1 VDKVKILVIDDT
13 IFYRK
18 ILSDILKEI
27 PQVEVVG
34 SANTGKVALSKI
46 DSLKPDM
53 ITLDVEMPGMNGLE
67 VLEELNKKNSDVG
80 VLMVS
85 TLTSRGS
92 QITIKALELGAFDFI
107 EKPSSEGSS
116 MKENME
122 RVKLNL
128 VPIIQA
134 FLKRKEL
141 RLKLTGKHKYQSNT
155 PDTIKKPETKILLQ
169 PRTLSLKSRSEIV
182 AIGISTGGPNALAKM
197 IPMLPADLG
206 VPILIVQHMPPV
218 FTASL
223 AKSLDSKSKLS
234 VKEAS
239 NGDTIEANKVYIAP
253 GGKQMKISAS
263 NDGLRRLIK
272 ITDDPPE
279 NSCKP
284 SADYLFRSVADYYVG
299 RATGVIMTGMGSD
312 GYKGLIEM
320 HKKNSTIIAQN
331 EETCTVYG
339 MPKAPIDNE
348 IADIVCPLEKIA
360 DEIVKTVK
368 STSKLR

>member
-1 VDKVKILVIDDT
+1 MDKVKILVVDDT

-67 VLEELNKKNSDVG
+67 VLEELNRNNSEVG

-85 TLTSRGS
+85 TLTGRGS

-122 RVKLNL
+122 RVKLSL

-134 FLKRKEL
+134 FLKRREL
-141 RLKLTGKHKYQSNT
+141 KSRLTGKKSFLSET
-155 PDTIKKPETKILLQ
+155 AKPGLKAEAKIVSPRPLSIKSK
-169 PRTLSLKSRSEIV
+169 SEIV

-206 VPILIVQHMPPV
+206 VPVLIVQHMPPV

-223 AKSLDSKSKLS
+223 AKSLNSKSKLT
-234 VKEAS
+234 VTEAS
-239 NGDTIEANKVYIAP
+239 NGEAIEPNKVYIAP
-253 GGKQMKISAS
+253 GGKQMKIAAS

-312 GYKGLIEM
+312 GFKGLVEM
-320 HKKNSTIIAQN
+320 HKKNSTIIAQD
-331 EETCTVYG
+331 EESCTVFG
-339 MPKAPIDNE
+339 MPKAPIDNG
-348 IADIVCPLEKIA
+348 IADIICPLGRIA
-360 DEIVKTVK
+360 EEIIKTVK

>member
-1 VDKVKILVIDDT
+1 MNKVRILVVDDT

-34 SANTGKVALSKI
+34 SANTGKVALSKV

-67 VLEELNKKNSDVG
+67 VLEELNKKNLDIG

-85 TLTSRGS
+85 TLTGKGGH
-92 QITIKALELGAFDFI
+92 ITIKALELGAFDFI
-107 EKPSSEGSS
+107 EKPSSDGSS

-122 RVKLNL
+122 KVKTSL

-134 FLKRKEL
+134 FLKRREL
-141 RLKLTGKHKYQSNT
+141 KSRFKST
-155 PDTIKKPETKILLQ
+155 KKPLPQITKPDYKSQ
-169 PRTLSLKSRSEIV
+169 TKKTLTKPFSLKSKSEIITI
-182 AIGISTGGPNALAKM
+182 AISTGGPNALSKM
-197 IPMLPADLG
+197 IPMLPENIG

-234 VKEAS
+234 VMEAV
-239 NGDTIEANKVYIAP
+239 NGQTIEPNKVYIAP
-253 GGKQMKISAS
+253 GGMQMKVAAS
-263 NDGLRRLIK
+263 NDGMRRLIK

-312 GYKGLIEM
+312 GFKGLLEM
-320 HKKNSTIIAQN
+320 HKKNATIIAQD
-331 EETCTVYG
+331 EESCTVYG
-339 MPKAPIDNE
+339 MPKAPIE
-348 IADIVCPLEKIA
+348 EGIVDTICSLEDIA

-368 STSKLR
+368 SPSRLR

>member
-1 VDKVKILVIDDT
+1 VNKVRILVVDDT

-53 ITLDVEMPGMNGLE
+53 ITLDVEMPGMNGIE
-67 VLEELNKKNSDVG
+67 VLEELNKKNLDIG
-80 VLMVS
+80 ILMVS
-85 TLTSRGS
+85 TLTGKGS
-92 QITIKALELGAFDFI
+92 QITIRALELGAFDFI
-107 EKPSSEGSS
+107 EKPSAEGSS

-122 RVKLNL
+122 KVKQNL

-134 FLKRKEL
+134 FLKRREFKSRFRAQKDYTKKTLPKEY
-141 RLKLTGKHKYQSNT
+141 KS
-155 PDTIKKPETKILLQ
+155 ETKIVATK
-169 PRTLSLKSRSEIV
+169 PLSLKSKSEIV
-182 AIGISTGGPNALAKM
+182 TIGVSTGGPNALSKM
-197 IPMLPADLG
+197 IPMLPEDIG
-206 VPILIVQHMPPV
+206 VPVLIVQHMPPV

-223 AKSLDSKSKLS
+223 AKSLDAKSKLS
-234 VKEAS
+234 V
-239 NGDTIEANKVYIAP
+239 IEAVNGQPIEPNKVYIAP
-253 GGKQMKISAS
+253 GGKQMKITAS

-284 SADYLFRSVADYYVG
+284 SADYLFRSVADFYVG

-312 GYKGLIEM
+312 GFKGLVEM
-320 HKKNSTIIAQN
+320 HKKNATIIAQN
-331 EETCTVYG
+331 EET
-339 MPKAPIDNE
+339 
-348 IADIVCPLEKIA
+348 
-360 DEIVKTVK
+360 
-368 STSKLR
+368 

>member
-1 VDKVKILVIDDT
+1 VNKVRILVVDDT

-53 ITLDVEMPGMNGLE
+53 ITRDVERPGMNGIE
-67 VLEELNKKNSDVG
+67 VLEELNKKNLDIG
-80 VLMVS
+80 ILMVS
-85 TLTSRGS
+85 TLTGKGS
-92 QITIKALELGAFDFI
+92 QITIRALELGAFDFI
-107 EKPSSEGSS
+107 EKPSAEGSS

-122 RVKLNL
+122 KVKQNL

-134 FLKRKEL
+134 FLKRREFKSRFRAQKDYTKKTLPKEY
-141 RLKLTGKHKYQSNT
+141 KS
-155 PDTIKKPETKILLQ
+155 ETKIVATK
-169 PRTLSLKSRSEIV
+169 PLSLKSKSEIV
-182 AIGISTGGPNALAKM
+182 TIGVSTGGPNALSKM
-197 IPMLPADLG
+197 IPMLPEDIG
-206 VPILIVQHMPPV
+206 VPVLIVQHMPPV

-223 AKSLDSKSKLS
+223 AKSLDAKSKLS
-234 VKEAS
+234 V
-239 NGDTIEANKVYIAP
+239 IEAVNGQPIEPNKVYIAP
-253 GGKQMKISAS
+253 GGKQMKITAS

-284 SADYLFRSVADYYVG
+284 SADYLFRSVADFYVG

-312 GYKGLIEM
+312 GFKGLVEM
-320 HKKNSTIIAQN
+320 HKKNATIIAQN
-331 EETCTVYG
+331 EETCTVFG
-339 MPKAPIDNE
+339 MPKAPIDNG